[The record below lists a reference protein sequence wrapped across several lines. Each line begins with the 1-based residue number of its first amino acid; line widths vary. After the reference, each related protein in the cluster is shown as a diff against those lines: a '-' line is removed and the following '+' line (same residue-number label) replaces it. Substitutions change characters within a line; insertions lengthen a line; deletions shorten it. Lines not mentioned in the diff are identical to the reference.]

1 MVAWE
6 AAPREGTGDK
16 NPALPVVVVVVVVV
30 GVLRDATVAAQCL
43 YKSRN
48 LAVPAFIKAGF
59 WPIIHAP
66 LRQLLWL

>member
-16 NPALPVVVVVVVVV
+16 NPALPVVVVVV
-30 GVLRDATVAAQCL
+30 GVLRDAIVAAQCL